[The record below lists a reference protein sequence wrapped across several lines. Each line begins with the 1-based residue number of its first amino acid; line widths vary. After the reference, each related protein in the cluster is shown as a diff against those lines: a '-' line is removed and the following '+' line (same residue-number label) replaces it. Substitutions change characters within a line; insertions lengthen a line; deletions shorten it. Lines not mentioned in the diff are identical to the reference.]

1 MPPDNKA
8 ADNKAAL
15 ARAFLPMAA
24 AAFASMAA
32 QRTCDPILHPMA
44 LEFGVDEAAAGWSI
58 GVFAFAYGVAQMFYG
73 PLADRH
79 GKLQV
84 AALAAIACG
93 LANVATAIAP
103 SLELLLLGRALAG
116 ATAAAIIPQ
125 CMAWIG
131 DTVAYEERQETLA
144 RFLLGTVFGTVA
156 GQALSGVFADYW
168 TWRASFWLLAILF
181 AGSGV
186 ILWLTKL
193 DKPAAGAGRVSFSSS
208 LRGVMSVPWARLVLW
223 VVLAEGALVFG
234 ALAYTPA
241 YLIERFGVSPAVAGT
256 SAAVFG
262 LGGMVFLATAK
273 RLLARLGEHGLA
285 LTGGLSLAGAFLVL
299 LATPDWRAA
308 PPAALLAGF
317 GFYML
322 HNTLQTHA
330 TQMVPAMRGAA
341 VAMFASALFFGQA
354 LGAAA
359 GGWFTDTHRFG
370 WLLALS
376 ALGVAALGWWFGRA
390 IKRQAIK
397 AQAGASAS
405 ASSPS
410 H

>member
-1 MPPDNKA
+1 MSSTNKTA
-8 ADNKAAL
+8 TNKTATNRTAL
-15 ARAFLPMAA
+15 SRVFLPMAA

-44 LEFGVDEAAAGWSI
+44 LDFGVDEAAAGWSI
-58 GVFAFAYGVAQMFYG
+58 GVFAFAYGVAQIFYG
-73 PLADRH
+73 PLADRY

-84 AALAAIACG
+84 AALAAMACG

-103 SLELLLLGRALAG
+103 SLELLLVGRALAG
-116 ATAAAIIPQ
+116 ATAAAVIPQ

-131 DTVAYEERQETLA
+131 DNVSYEERQETLA

-168 TWRASFWLLAILF
+168 TWRASFWLLAALF
-181 AGSGV
+181 IGSGM
-186 ILWLTKL
+186 ILWTAGL
-193 DKPAAGAGRVSFSSS
+193 DKPAAGAGRLSFAAS
-208 LRGVMSVPWARLVLW
+208 LRGVLSAPWARVVLW

-234 ALAYTPA
+234 VVAYTPA
-241 YLIERFGVSPAVAGT
+241 YLIERFGVSPTIAGA

-262 LGGMVFLATAK
+262 LGGMVFLAAAK

-285 LTGGLSLAGAFLVL
+285 LTGGLALAASFLIL

-341 VAMFASALFFGQA
+341 VAMFASGLFFGQS
-354 LGAAA
+354 LGAAV
-359 GGWFTDTHRFG
+359 GGWFTDAHVFR
-370 WLLALS
+370 WLLAL
-376 ALGVAALGWWFGRA
+376 AAAGVAALGWRFGL
-390 IKRQAIK
+390 AIK
-397 AQAGASAS
+397 ARAGAA
-405 ASSPS
+405 APTA
-410 H
+410 